1 MALDAI
7 QQPELTQI
15 ERIGEADVVV
25 GILDSDHKR
34 DVSATIGMVREA
46 VGKLS
51 NAVRMVVVCNNGMG
65 DPSLVSADSVDEH
78 PSPHLAFLSLAQ
90 PESGRAPFESLSQAY
105 HRVLAIGGKLG
116 ARACGVIGS
125 EPRSTAAQSVV
136 YLLVQPLLDMGFDLV
151 MPRYSRLK
159 TEGLLNRSILAPLS
173 RALYG
178 ERLQNP
184 MGPDFAVSGRLLQ
197 RIVAQ
202 DEPKGR
208 GYQGHPVASLAST
221 AIGSG
226 FQICESYL
234 GTRSQPATN
243 WVDLDTLLALIL
255 GPVFVDVERNA
266 AFWQRVRGSKPVHWF
281 GSVEPPSGEG
291 GGVDVQ
297 RMFETFQL
305 GTQNL
310 QDIWGTVLPPR
321 TLLELR
327 KLARLPPAEF
337 RMPDDLWACIVY
349 DFALGHRLR
358 IISRDHLLR
367 SMTPLYL
374 GWIVSYANE
383 LESAGP
389 AEVESRLE
397 RLSTIFE
404 ARKPYLLSRWRWPDR
419 FNP

>member
-7 QQPELTQI
+7 QQPELAQV

-25 GILDSDHKR
+25 GILDPEHKR
-34 DVSATIGMVREA
+34 DAGATVEMVREA
-46 VGKLS
+46 VDKLS
-51 NAVRMVVVCNNGMG
+51 NTLRTVVVCNNGIG
-65 DPSLVSADSVDEH
+65 DAALTSRESVDDRQ
-78 PSPHLAFLSLAQ
+78 PSHVAVISLA
-90 PESGRAPFESLSQAY
+90 SDSARAPLQNLSQAY
-105 HRVLAIGGKLG
+105 QTVLTIGGKLG
-116 ARACGVIGS
+116 ARACGVVGS
-125 EPRSTAAQSVV
+125 EPRSTAAQSIV
-136 YLLVQPLLDMGFDLV
+136 YLLVQPLIEMGFDLV
-151 MPRYSRLK
+151 MPRYSRQK

-197 RIVAQ
+197 QILSQ
-202 DEPKGR
+202 EDGKGR
-208 GYQGHPVASLAST
+208 GYQGHPVASIAST
-221 AIGSG
+221 AVSGG
-226 FQICESYL
+226 FQICESYF
-234 GTRSQPATN
+234 GMRVQPATN
-243 WVDLDTLLALIL
+243 WPDLDTLLTLIL
-255 GPVFVDVERNA
+255 GPVFIDIERNA
-266 AFWQRVRGSKPVHWF
+266 AFWQRIRGSKPVRWF
-281 GSVEPPSGEG
+281 GSAEPVSGESG
-291 GGVDVQ
+291 DVDIQ

-305 GTQNL
+305 GAQNL
-310 QDIWGTVLPPR
+310 QDVWGTVLPPT

-327 KLARLPPAEF
+327 KLARLPPAQF
-337 RMPDDLWACIVY
+337 RMPDDLWASIVY

-383 LESAGP
+383 LPSAGP

-397 RLSTIFE
+397 RLSTVFE
-404 ARKPYLLSRWRWPDR
+404 ARKPYFLSRWRWPDR